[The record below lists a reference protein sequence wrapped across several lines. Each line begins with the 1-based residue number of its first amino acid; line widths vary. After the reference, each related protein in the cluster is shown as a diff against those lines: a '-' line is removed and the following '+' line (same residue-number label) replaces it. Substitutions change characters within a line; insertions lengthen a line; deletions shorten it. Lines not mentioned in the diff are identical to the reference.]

1 MMSATTLSQTFGKI
15 ARDLLSYHPEI
26 NHHWIIRNE
35 HNCSLK
41 IPKTSSNGFDVNVD
55 VSPHEIKVFTE
66 GAHRHFD
73 FVDGQKEED
82 LVHAVLGLVRDLL
95 SPHMRLRILLAGKQ
109 SYRWQMEV
117 YQNGK
122 WQTEETTGLLLWN
135 FLGKRSEIIL
145 QNELLPGRS
154 EPLMQ

>member
-1 MMSATTLSQTFGKI
+1 MPSINLSQTFVKI

-26 NHHWIIRNE
+26 IHDWQISNE
-35 HNCSLK
+35 RNCSLR
-41 IPKTSSNGFDVNVD
+41 IPKTSENGFDVNVD
-55 VSPHEIKVFTE
+55 VSTHDITVFTE

-73 FVDGQKEED
+73 FAHGQNEED
-82 LVHAVLGLVRDLL
+82 LVREVLGLVRDLL

-109 SYRWQMEV
+109 SYRWHMEV
-117 YQNGK
+117 YQNDK

-135 FLGKRSEIIL
+135 YFGRRSEKIL
-145 QNELLPGRS
+145 QNELLPGRA